1 MSFGGLSRGGLG
13 RGMPGAGALGR
24 ETAAQLGARREGLG
38 LGTTAPSAGS
48 ALRRALR
55 YLIPYR
61 GWIAVYLTFWLVSIG
76 FDTSVPL
83 AVKAAIDRGIDGR
96 DLHALLT
103 AVAAVLGLS
112 VGKILFGFVY
122 VYLFHFYEAAMARD
136 LRDDLFRRLQSLG
149 YLTLD
154 RVDTG
159 QLIARSTS
167 DVESLQNFMGHGI
180 SGIVTS
186 LGTYVIVALMAWHL
200 SWQLTLLSMLTIP
213 ALLWCSVSYGRVVR
227 PLFGTVQQAYGQVT
241 GTLAEFLSG
250 VRVVKAFAREPEE
263 RAQFGKTAEALLD
276 RQNQLSREQAVRV
289 PLMVCIA
296 SLGSVI
302 VVWYGGLLAIHGA
315 LTVGTIIAFNYYLA
329 RLVGPTRRLG
339 FLVGQV
345 SRALASAQRIFEILD
360 TRPDIQ
366 DRPGARDLERARGE
380 VRFEDVAF
388 GFEPGKPVL
397 EGIALHARPGQVIGI
412 VGETGS
418 GKSSLVNLIPRF
430 YDVTHGRVMIDGH
443 DVRDLTL
450 ESLRE
455 AIALAPQDVFL
466 FNESLRDSIAYG
478 RPDAE
483 MEVVR
488 QAAEHAQAHRF
499 VDTLPDGYDS
509 RVGDRGSRLSGGQR
523 QRTAL
528 ARALLP
534 EPVILILDDTTSA
547 VDTETERQIEDSLR
561 RVMAG
566 RTTFIVSHRVSAV
579 CSADEILVL
588 DRGRIAERGTHD
600 ELVALGGI
608 YARMVGVQTGTIE
621 GAVSGCD

>member
-1 MSFGGLSRGGLG
+1 
-13 RGMPGAGALGR
+13 MPGLRHLGG
-24 ETAAQLGARREGLG
+24 EAAARHGARREGLG
-38 LGTTAPSAGS
+38 LGTTAPSARS
-48 ALRRALR
+48 AIGRALR

-61 GWIAVYLTFWLVSIG
+61 GWIAVYLVFWLVSIS

-83 AVKAAIDRGIDGR
+83 AVKAAIDGGIDGR
-96 DLHALLT
+96 DMRALQT

-149 YLTLD
+149 YRTLD

-167 DVESLQNFMGHGI
+167 DVDALQQFMGHGI
-180 SGIVTS
+180 NGIVTS
-186 LGTYVIVALMAWHL
+186 LGTYVVVVLMAWHL

-213 ALLWCSVSYGRVVR
+213 ALLWCSVSYGRTVR
-227 PLFGTVQQAYGQVT
+227 PLFASVQQAYGRLT
-241 GTLAEFLSG
+241 GTLEEFLSG
-250 VRVVKAFAREPEE
+250 VRVVKAFAREREE
-263 RAQFGKTAEALLD
+263 RRQFDKTATELLD
-276 RQNQLSREQAVRV
+276 RQNQLSRVQAVRV
-289 PLMVCIA
+289 PMMVCIA

-302 VVWYGGLLAIHGA
+302 VVWWGGHLAISGT

-329 RLVGPTRRLG
+329 RLIGPTRRLG
-339 FLVGQV
+339 FIVGQV

-360 TRPDIQ
+360 TQPDIR
-366 DRPGARDLERARGE
+366 DRPGAQSLDHPKGD

-388 GFEPGKPVL
+388 GYEPGKPVL
-397 EGIALHARPGQVIGI
+397 EGISLHARPGQVIGI

-430 YDVTHGRVMIDGH
+430 YDVTQGRVLVDGH
-443 DVRDLTL
+443 DVRDLTV

-455 AIALAPQDVFL
+455 AITIAPQDVFL
-466 FNESLRDSIAYG
+466 FNESLRDNIAYA

-483 MEVVR
+483 MEAVR
-488 QAAEHAQAHRF
+488 KAAEHAQAHRF
-499 VDTLPDGYDS
+499 VDTLPEGYGS
-509 RVGDRGSRLSGGQR
+509 TVGDRASRLSGGQR
-523 QRTAL
+523 QRTSL

-547 VDTETERQIEDSLR
+547 VDTETERQIEASLR

-588 DRGRIAERGTHD
+588 DRGRIAERGTHE

-608 YARMVGVQTGTIE
+608 YARMVGVQTGAVE
-621 GAVSGCD
+621 GADAPAAVPTAECGVQRP

>member
-1 MSFGGLSRGGLG
+1 LSFGGLSRGGPGSGIPG
-13 RGMPGAGALGR
+13 RRYLAGEA
-24 ETAAQLGARREGLG
+24 AAQQGARRGGLG
-38 LGTTAPSAGS
+38 LGTTTPSARS
-48 ALRRALR
+48 ALGRALR

-61 GWIAVYLTFWLVSIG
+61 GWIAIYLAFWLVSIA
-76 FDTSVPL
+76 FDSAVPL

-96 DLHALLT
+96 SPHALQM
-103 AVAAVLGLS
+103 AVAAVLGFS
-112 VGKILFGFVY
+112 VGKIAFGFVY

-149 YLTLD
+149 YRTLD

-167 DVESLQNFMGHGI
+167 DVDALQHFMGHGI
-180 SGIVTS
+180 NGVVTS
-186 LGTYVIVALMAWHL
+186 LGTYVVVVAMAWHL

-213 ALLWCSVSYGRVVR
+213 ALLWAAVSYGRAAR
-227 PLFGTVQQAYGQVT
+227 PLFGAVQQAYGHLT
-241 GTLAEFLSG
+241 GRLEEFLSG
-250 VRVVKAFAREPEE
+250 VRVVKAFARE
-263 RAQFGKTAEALLD
+263 RAEQRQFGKTAEELLD
-276 RQNQLSREQAVRV
+276 RQNQLSRVQAVRV
-289 PLMVCIA
+289 PMMVCIA

-302 VVWYGGLLAIHGA
+302 VVWYGGHLAINGA

-339 FLVGQV
+339 FIVGQI
-345 SRALASAQRIFEILD
+345 RALASAQRIFEILD
-360 TRPDIQ
+360 TQPDIQ
-366 DRPGARDLERARGE
+366 DRPGARVLEHPKGE
-380 VRFEDVAF
+380 VRFEEVAF
-388 GFEPGKPVL
+388 GYEPDRPVL
-397 EGIALHARPGQVIGI
+397 EGISLHARPGQVIGI

-430 YDVTHGRVMIDGH
+430 YDVTRGRVLVDGH
-443 DVRDLTL
+443 DVRDLTV
-450 ESLRE
+450 ESLRA

-466 FNESLRDSIAYG
+466 FNESLRDNIAYA
-478 RPDAE
+478 RPGAA
-483 MEVVR
+483 MEAVH

-499 VDTLPDGYDS
+499 VDTLPEGYGS
-509 RVGDRGSRLSGGQR
+509 SVGDRGSRLSGGQR

-547 VDTETERQIEDSLR
+547 VDTETERQIEASLR

-579 CSADEILVL
+579 SSADEILVL

-600 ELVALGGI
+600 ELVARGGI
-608 YARMVGVQTGTIE
+608 YARMVGVQTGAIE
-621 GAVSGCD
+621 GVASVCD

>member
-1 MSFGGLSRGGLG
+1 
-13 RGMPGAGALGR
+13 MPGPRYLAG
-24 ETAAQLGARREGLG
+24 ESAAQPGGRRAGLG
-38 LGTTAPSAGS
+38 LGTTAPSIRS
-48 ALRRALR
+48 ALGRALR

-61 GWIAVYLTFWLVSIG
+61 GWIAVYLAFWLVSVG
-76 FDTSVPL
+76 FDNSVPL
-83 AVKAAIDRGIDGR
+83 AVKSAIDRGIDGR
-96 DLHALLT
+96 DLHALRT
-103 AVAAVLGLS
+103 AVVAVLALS

-149 YLTLD
+149 HRTLD

-167 DVESLQNFMGHGI
+167 DVDALQNFMGHGI
-180 SGIVTS
+180 NGIVTS
-186 LGTYVIVALMAWHL
+186 LGTYVVVVVVAWHL

-213 ALLWCSVSYGRVVR
+213 ALLWSAMSYGRAVR
-227 PLFGTVQQAYGQVT
+227 PLYGSVQQAYGHLT
-241 GTLAEFLSG
+241 GRLGEFLSG
-250 VRVVKAFAREPEE
+250 VRVVKAFTREREE
-263 RAQFGKTAEALLD
+263 RRQFGQTAEELLD
-276 RQNQLSREQAVRV
+276 RQNELSRVQAVRV
-289 PLMVCIA
+289 PMMVCVA

-302 VVWYGGLLAIHGA
+302 VVWYGGHLAINGA

-339 FLVGQV
+339 FVVGQV

-360 TRPDIQ
+360 TQPDIQ
-366 DRPGARDLERARGE
+366 DRPGARALEQAKGE
-380 VRFEDVAF
+380 LVFEDVAF
-388 GFEPGKPVL
+388 GYEPDKPVL
-397 EGIALHARPGQVIGI
+397 EGISLHARPGQVIGI

-418 GKSSLVNLIPRF
+418 GKSSLVSLIPRF
-430 YDVTHGRVMIDGH
+430 YDVTRGRVMVDGH
-443 DVRDLTL
+443 DVRDLTV

-466 FNESLRDSIAYG
+466 FNESLRENIAYA

-483 MEVVR
+483 MEAIR
-488 QAAEHAQAHRF
+488 KAAEHAQAHRF
-499 VDTLPDGYDS
+499 ADTLPEGYGS
-509 RVGDRGSRLSGGQR
+509 SVGDRGSRLSGGQR
-523 QRTAL
+523 QRASL

-534 EPVILILDDTTSA
+534 EPVILILDDTTTA
-547 VDTETERQIEDSLR
+547 VDTETERQIESSLR

-588 DRGRIAERGTHD
+588 DRGRIAERGTHH

-608 YARMVGVQTGTIE
+608 YARMAGVQTGAIE
-621 GAVSGCD
+621 GAVTT

>member
-1 MSFGGLSRGGLG
+1 M
-13 RGMPGAGALGR
+13 AR
-24 ETAAQLGARREGLG
+24 EAAAQHGARRAGLG
-38 LGTTAPSAGS
+38 LGTTAPSTRS
-48 ALRRALR
+48 ALGRSLR

-61 GWIAVYLTFWLVSIG
+61 GWIAIYLTFWLISIS

-83 AVKAAIDRGIDGR
+83 AVKAAIDRGIVGHS
-96 DLHALLT
+96 LHALH
-103 AVAAVLGLS
+103 AAVIAILTLS

-167 DVESLQNFMGHGI
+167 DVDALQNFMGHGI
-180 SGIVTS
+180 NGIVVS
-186 LGTYVIVALMAWHL
+186 IGTYVVVAVMAWHL

-213 ALLWCSVSYGRVVR
+213 ALLWCAVSYGRTVR
-227 PLFGTVQQAYGQVT
+227 PLFGAVQQAYGQVT

-250 VRVVKAFAREPEE
+250 VRVVKAFAREREE
-263 RAQFGKTAEALLD
+263 RRQFDKTADELLD
-276 RQNQLSREQAVRV
+276 RQNQLSLAQAMRV
-289 PLMVCIA
+289 PMMVCIA
-296 SLGSVI
+296 SFGSII
-302 VVWYGGLLAIHGA
+302 VVWYGGYLAINGV

-339 FLVGQV
+339 FIVGQV

-360 TRPDIQ
+360 TKPEIQ
-366 DRPGARDLERARGE
+366 DRPGAVPLENPRGE
-380 VRFEDVAF
+380 VRFDNVTFA
-388 GFEPGKPVL
+388 FEPGKPVL
-397 EGIALHARPGQVIGI
+397 EGISLHARPGQVIGI

-418 GKSSLVNLIPRF
+418 GKSTLVSLIPRF
-430 YDVTHGRVMIDGH
+430 YDVTSGQVLVDGQ
-443 DVRDLTL
+443 DVRDLTV
-450 ESLRE
+450 ESLRA

-466 FNESLRDSIAYG
+466 FNESLRDSIAYA
-478 RPDAE
+478 RPEAE
-483 MEVVR
+483 MEAVR

-499 VDTLPDGYDS
+499 VDTLPEGYDS
-509 RVGDRGSRLSGGQR
+509 SVGDRGSRLSGGQR

-528 ARALLP
+528 ARAILP

-547 VDTETERQIEDSLR
+547 VDTETERQIEASLR

-566 RTTFIVSHRVSAV
+566 RTTFVVSHRVSAV

-588 DRGRIAERGTHD
+588 DRGCIVERGTHD
-600 ELVALGGI
+600 ELAAQGGI
-608 YARMVGVQTGTIE
+608 YARMVGVQTGAIE
-621 GAVSGCD
+621 GAAELLAAGD

>member
-1 MSFGGLSRGGLG
+1 
-13 RGMPGAGALGR
+13 MPGAGALGR
-24 ETAAQLGARREGLG
+24 ETAAQLGAGRAGLG

-48 ALRRALR
+48 ALRRALC

-61 GWIAVYLTFWLVSIG
+61 GWIAIYLTFWLVSIG
-76 FDTSVPL
+76 FDTAVPL
-83 AVKAAIDRGIDGR
+83 AVKSAIDRGIDGHN
-96 DLHALLT
+96 LHALKM
-103 AVAAVLGLS
+103 AVAAILGLNA
-112 VGKILFGFVY
+112 GKIAFGFVY

-167 DVESLQNFMGHGI
+167 DVDSLQNFMGHGI
-180 SGIVTS
+180 NGIVTS
-186 LGTYVIVALMAWHL
+186 LGTYVVVALIAWHL

-213 ALLWCSVSYGRVVR
+213 ALLWSSVCYGRAVR
-227 PLFGTVQQAYGQVT
+227 PLFTSVQQAYGHLT
-241 GTLAEFLSG
+241 GTVAEFLSG
-250 VRVVKAFAREPEE
+250 VRVVKAFARE
-263 RAQFGKTAEALLD
+263 RAECRQFGKTAEALLD
-276 RQNQLSREQAVRV
+276 RQNELSRAQSVRV

-296 SLGSVI
+296 ALGSVI
-302 VVWYGGLLAIHGA
+302 VVWYGGMLAIHGA

-329 RLVGPTRRLG
+329 RLIGPTRRLG
-339 FLVGQV
+339 FIVGQI

-360 TRPDIQ
+360 TPPGIQ
-366 DRPGARDLERARGE
+366 DRPGARALERAWGE

-388 GFEPGKPVL
+388 EFEPGRAVL
-397 EGIALHARPGQVIGI
+397 EGISLHARPGQVIGI

-430 YDVTHGRVMIDGH
+430 YDVTHGRVLVDGN
-443 DVRDLTL
+443 DVRDLTV
-450 ESLRE
+450 ESLRA

-483 MEVVR
+483 MESIR
-488 QAAEHAQAHRF
+488 LAAEHAQAHRF
-499 VDTLPDGYDS
+499 VETLPEGYAS
-509 RVGDRGSRLSGGQR
+509 KVGDRGSRLSGGQR

-528 ARALLP
+528 ARAILP

-547 VDTETERQIEDSLR
+547 VDTETERQIEASLR

-566 RTTFIVSHRVSAV
+566 RTTFVVSHRVSAV
-579 CSADEILVL
+579 RSADEILVL
-588 DRGRIAERGTHD
+588 DRGRIAERGTHR

-608 YARMVGVQTGTIE
+608 YARMVDVQTGAI
-621 GAVSGCD
+621 GGLLVDG

>member
-1 MSFGGLSRGGLG
+1 
-13 RGMPGAGALGR
+13 MPGPRWLAG
-24 ETAAQLGARREGLG
+24 ETPAQPGSRRGGLG
-38 LGTTAPSAGS
+38 LGTTTPNARS

-61 GWIAVYLTFWLVSIG
+61 GWIAVYLAFWLVSIG
-76 FDTSVPL
+76 FDNTVPL
-83 AVKAAIDRGIDGR
+83 AVKAAIDHGIDGH
-96 DLHALLT
+96 DLHALRA

-136 LRDDLFRRLQSLG
+136 LRDDLFRQLQSLG
-149 YLTLD
+149 YRTLD

-167 DVESLQNFMGHGI
+167 DVDALQQFMGHGI
-180 SGIVTS
+180 NGIVTS
-186 LGTYVIVALMAWHL
+186 LGTYVVVVVMAWHL

-213 ALLWCSVSYGRVVR
+213 ALLWSSVSYGRAVR
-227 PLFGTVQQAYGQVT
+227 PLFGTVQQAYGHLT
-241 GTLAEFLSG
+241 GSLEEFLSG
-250 VRVVKAFAREPEE
+250 VRVVKAFAREREE
-263 RAQFGKTAEALLD
+263 RRQFGKTAEELLD
-276 RQNQLSREQAVRV
+276 RQNQLSRVQAVRV
-289 PLMVCIA
+289 PMMVCIA

-302 VVWYGGLLAIHGA
+302 VVWYGGHLAINGA

-339 FLVGQV
+339 FVVGQV

-360 TRPDIQ
+360 TPPDIQ
-366 DRPGARDLERARGE
+366 DRPGARTLEHAKGE

-388 GFEPGKPVL
+388 GYEPDKPVL
-397 EGIALHARPGQVIGI
+397 EGIFLHARPGQVIGI

-430 YDVTHGRVMIDGH
+430 YDVTRGRVMVDGH
-443 DVRDLTL
+443 DVRDLTV

-466 FNESLRDSIAYG
+466 FNESLRDNIAYA

-483 MEVVR
+483 MEAVHK
-488 QAAEHAQAHRF
+488 AAEHAQAHRF
-499 VDTLPDGYDS
+499 VDSLPEGYGS

-523 QRTAL
+523 QRASL

-547 VDTETERQIEDSLR
+547 VDTETERQIEASLR

-600 ELVALGGI
+600 QLVAHGGI
-608 YARMVGVQTGTIE
+608 YARMVAVQAGSVVGVGP
-621 GAVSGCD
+621 

>member
-1 MSFGGLSRGGLG
+1 
-13 RGMPGAGALGR
+13 
-24 ETAAQLGARREGLG
+24 
-38 LGTTAPSAGS
+38 
-48 ALRRALR
+48 
-55 YLIPYR
+55 
-61 GWIAVYLTFWLVSIG
+61 
-76 FDTSVPL
+76 
-83 AVKAAIDRGIDGR
+83 
-96 DLHALLT
+96 
-103 AVAAVLGLS
+103 VAAVLGLS
-112 VGKILFGFVY
+112 IGKILFGFVY

-149 YLTLD
+149 YRTLD

-167 DVESLQNFMGHGI
+167 DVDALQQFMGHGI
-180 SGIVTS
+180 NGIVTS
-186 LGTYVIVALMAWHL
+186 LGTYVVVVAMAWHL

-213 ALLWCSVSYGRVVR
+213 ALLWTAVSYGRAVR
-227 PLFGTVQQAYGQVT
+227 PLFGGVQQAYGRLT
-241 GTLAEFLSG
+241 GTLEEFLSG
-250 VRVVKAFAREPEE
+250 VRVVKAFAREREE
-263 RAQFGKTAEALLD
+263 QRQFGSTAEALLD
-276 RQNQLSREQAVRV
+276 RQNQLSRVQAVRV
-289 PLMVCIA
+289 PMMVCIA

-302 VVWYGGLLAIHGA
+302 VVWYGGHLAIDGA

-339 FLVGQV
+339 FIVGQV

-360 TRPDIQ
+360 TEPDIQ
-366 DRPGARDLERARGE
+366 DRPGARALENPKGE

-388 GFEPGKPVL
+388 GYEPNQPVL
-397 EGIALHARPGQVIGI
+397 EGISLHARPGQVIGI

-430 YDVTHGRVMIDGH
+430 YDATRGRVLVDGH
-443 DVRDLTL
+443 DVRDLTV
-450 ESLRE
+450 ESLRA

-466 FNESLRDSIAYG
+466 FNESLRDNIAYA

-483 MEVVR
+483 MDAVR

-499 VDTLPDGYDS
+499 VDTLPESYGS
-509 RVGDRGSRLSGGQR
+509 SVGDRGSRLSGGQR

-547 VDTETERQIEDSLR
+547 VDTETERQIEASLR

-579 CSADEILVL
+579 RTADEILVL

-608 YARMVGVQTGTIE
+608 YARMVGVQTGAIE
-621 GAVSGCD
+621 GVADRGLQAAWLTDGAKRP